1 MAILLFRLNNV
12 PADEADEIREL
23 LENNEIYFYE
33 TNAGMW
39 RLGVDAIWIANK
51 GEEEKAR
58 RLIAEY
64 QAVRTANQQQNYAQ
78 LVEQGDQPTLW
89 KNFCASPLRFVL
101 LLMAIVFVLSLTFAP
116 FAMMIKVF

>member
-12 PADEADEIREL
+12 PADEADEIRAL

-39 RLGVDAIWIANK
+39 RLGVDAIWLASK
-51 GEEEKAR
+51 DDEEKAR
-58 RLIAEY
+58 GLIAEY
-64 QAVRTANQQQNYAQ
+64 QRERTANQQQNYAQ
-78 LVEQGDQPTLW
+78 LVEQGEQPTLW

-101 LLMAIVFVLSLTFAP
+101 LLVAVVFVLSLTFAP
-116 FAMMIKVF
+116 FAMLLKIN